1 MMQVRV
7 LSGALT
13 LRSFGD
19 LDSERL
25 LYMNTSNYN
34 IQDFIKA
41 KLEIL
46 KNWLF
51 RYSRIIMPI
60 ILVVCVAVTVA
71 IAINANRRKVDEE
84 ESVETTEDI
93 NMANALVAVP
103 EVPLELDA
111 VPEVSELI
119 RTYYEA
125 MVEGD
130 TDTMGSLMY
139 KLDETEVLKA
149 QETSKYI
156 EAYPTI
162 EVYTKTGPK
171 ENTYMAYVYAEVKFY
186 DYENPIPGM
195 TAFYVCQNENGDYYL
210 NVDGEEDEDVL
221 NYMRELN
228 LQDDVVDLNNKVA
241 VKYNEMVEEDE
252 VLREFIIDLNEE
264 IDKNV
269 GEALARAEGSSSPGI
284 DEPEDGEQ
292 PDETTEPDEQQVAEA
307 EPTTVVTKVKAT
319 NVVNI
324 RTSDSETADRLGKAA
339 VGDEFTLLE
348 ERGNGWSMI
357 SYEGREA
364 FIKSEYLEPS
374 ETKVVDA
381 GGAEVE
387 PEPESAPQTTQTT
400 NDNSAETTGTVTVK
414 ENVRIRASASE
425 NGEKLGTAYVGEK
438 LEVIMKQADGWT
450 KIKYNGR
457 TAYVKSDYVE

>member
-1 MMQVRV
+1 
-7 LSGALT
+7 
-13 LRSFGD
+13 
-19 LDSERL
+19 
-25 LYMNTSNYN
+25 MNTSNNN

-51 RYSRIIMPI
+51 RYSKIIMPI
-60 ILVVCVAVTVA
+60 VLVICVAVTIT
-71 IAINANRRKVDEE
+71 IAVNANQRKVTEE
-84 ESVETTEDI
+84 ETIETTEGIDL
-93 NMANALVAVP
+93 ANTLIAVP
-103 EVPLELDA
+103 EVPLELNA
-111 VPEVSELI
+111 VPEVNELVN
-119 RTYYEA
+119 TYYTA

-130 TDTMGSLMY
+130 TDTMGRLMY

-156 EAYPTI
+156 ESYPTL

-171 ENTYMAYVYAEVKFY
+171 ESTYMVYVYAEVKFY

-195 TAFYVCQNENGDYYL
+195 TAYYVCPDEDGNYYL

-241 VKYNEMVEEDE
+241 VSYNDMVREDE
-252 VLREFIIDLNEE
+252 ALAQFILDLNAE

-269 GEALARAEGSSSPGI
+269 GEALARAEGTVSPGQ
-284 DEPEDGEQ
+284 DGESSNDEQ
-292 PDETTEPDEQQVAEA
+292 TDETAEGEQENEEPVV
-307 EPTTVVTKVKAT
+307 VVTKVRAT
-319 NVVNI
+319 AVVNI
-324 RTSDSETADRLGKAA
+324 RSSDSETADRLGKAA
-339 VGDEFTLLE
+339 IGDEFDLLE
-348 ERGNGWSMI
+348 ERGNGWSKVR
-357 SYEGREA
+357 YGGRDA
-364 FIKSEYLEPS
+364 FIKSDYLEPA
-374 ETKVVDA
+374 ETTLVDA
-381 GGAEVE
+381 GGTGN
-387 PEPESAPQTTQTT
+387 ESDTQTTQT
-400 NDNSAETTGTVTVK
+400 DNGNSNATTGTVTVK

-425 NGEKLGTAYVGEK
+425 NAERLGTAYVGEQ